1 MQFQQPSA
9 SAVALNR
16 VIGPNPSQIAGR
28 IDANGQVVLTNQSGV
43 MFYRGSQVNT
53 AGLMVSAAGISNANF
68 MAGRM
73 VFDQAAA
80 PNARGD
86 QPGQHHGAG
95 CRPRGAGGA
104 AGRQFGR
111 DQCPAGPCGAGGRPR
126 QATLDLYGDGL
137 LRSTSP
143 ARWCRRRTER
153 TALVTNTG
161 LIRADGGT
169 VQLTA
174 RAADGVVQ
182 TLVDAGGTIRADTA
196 RGRTGTIVLNGVGGD
211 ITVAGQLDATGTAPG
226 TAGGRI
232 GINGSGSVAIAAGAR
247 VDASGQAGGGT
258 IAVGTTLARAA
269 GGPGTASKH
278 TAANVSVA
286 AGATLAANAT
296 AKGNGGRIT
305 LLSQQTTSMDG
316 TISAT
321 GGPSGGNGGFVE
333 TSGPNS
339 LHRQRRGGGRQRHFA
354 ERNAGDVAARPA

>member
-1 MQFQQPSA
+1 M
-9 SAVALNR
+9 
-16 VIGPNPSQIAGR
+16 
-28 IDANGQVVLTNQSGV
+28 
-43 MFYRGSQVNT
+43 
-53 AGLMVSAAGISNANF
+53 
-68 MAGRM
+68 
-73 VFDQAAA
+73 
-80 PNARGD
+80 
-86 QPGQHHGAG
+86 PGWGMWCWPGA
-95 CRPRGAGGA
+95 
-104 AGRQFGR
+104 QT
-111 DQCPAGPCGAGGRPR
+111 
-126 QATLDLYGDGL
+126 ATLDLYGDGL
-137 LRSTSP
+137 LAIDVTGQVVQAP
-143 ARWCRRRTER
+143 NGA

-211 ITVAGQLDATGTAPG
+211 ITVAGQLDATGAAPG

-247 VDASGQAGGGT
+247 IDASGQAGGGT

-269 GGPGTASKH
+269 GGPGTASTH

-333 TSGPNS
+333 TSGPTLDIGNAAVVDASATSPSGTPGTWLLDPLDLDVVGSGENTNVSELFGPPGPPLTVEPTGFPSQILNS
-339 LHRQRRGGGRQRHFA
+339 VIDRELSDMTDVTLTTVGTAGRAAPLATSRSMRAPRSPGSPPRR
-354 ERNAGDVAARPA
+354 